1 MNQDVQQKLNGLT
14 PEKTRFGISDV
25 LNEAWEIFGKIAVY
39 AVIATLLYF
48 FLSYVG
54 TFILGMIF
62 PIDQTEMQLLLE
74 SGNFDFEA
82 FQEIFAEQFNQTNYK
97 LTVIASF
104 LLASLL
110 YPIMFG
116 IVYLAY
122 KSDQKQAVA
131 FGDIF
136 YAYKNGLFLKSFLLS
151 MLSIIFMYI
160 GFSLCL
166 IPGFILAAL
175 MMLSVPFVLFSN
187 LGAMQAIKASFQV
200 TTKNFSGFNVMLF
213 LMVLI
218 LIVGFLICIVGLL
231 AAYPLIYII
240 IYVLYKKIIGF
251 DTIENSNFLET
262 EIKNPYQ

>member
-1 MNQDVQQKLNGLT
+1 
-14 PEKTRFGISDV
+14 
-25 LNEAWEIFGKIAVY
+25 
-39 AVIATLLYF
+39 
-48 FLSYVG
+48 
-54 TFILGMIF
+54 
-62 PIDQTEMQLLLE
+62 
-74 SGNFDFEA
+74 
-82 FQEIFAEQFNQTNYK
+82 
-97 LTVIASF
+97 
-104 LLASLL
+104 
-110 YPIMFG
+110 
-116 IVYLAY
+116 
-122 KSDQKQAVA
+122 
-131 FGDIF
+131 
-136 YAYKNGLFLKSFLLS
+136 